1 MKYQT
6 ISMKQFFPAKGAIY
20 YVAIA
25 TVIFSH
31 VKITCYFHM
40 WRYHVFARKLTW
52 YFIGVYII
60 RSFINSIDWFTQ
72 FTTINRLKSWR
83 FRALALR
90 QNESSQCSCPV
101 FLSSTYKWIFRRP
114 SKPLKHFDTL
124 FKVKNVAK
132 PAIRPRKV
140 SAKGSTERRLYCRLA
155 VLCVLMRPRKN
166 QNFSTYSNI
175 SLCSKRFRSVSE
187 QRTRSE
193 SQRPRKKW
201 RE

>member
-90 QNESSQCSCPV
+90 QNESSQCSCQV

-132 PAIRPRKV
+132 PAD
-140 SAKGSTERRLYCRLA
+140 T
-155 VLCVLMRPRKN
+155 
-166 QNFSTYSNI
+166 TT
-175 SLCSKRFRSVSE
+175 KRFSE
-187 QRTRSE
+187 RQHWEAALLQAGRVVCFNAAE
-193 SQRPRKKW
+193 EKPKLHNIL
-201 RE
+201 EH